1 MNISA
6 GELQEIMRCSGDVA
20 ANYAPLLNE
29 GMTEGGICSKERV
42 SMFLAQVGH
51 ESGRLKKTTENL
63 NYSSKGLLA
72 TWPSRY
78 NKELA
83 ESHHRK
89 PELIA
94 NHVYGGRM
102 GNHSLGDGWKYRGRG
117 LIQLTGKVRY
127 EAIKKDTGIDVVK
140 NPDLL
145 SQPEGAVMSAC
156 WYWKTNNLNA
166 SADSGDINRNT
177 RLINGGYNGL
187 DDRKALYEKA
197 KEVLS
202 WG

>member
-1 MNISA
+1 MNVSL
-6 GELQEIMRCSGDVA
+6 GELQEIMG
-20 ANYAPLLNE
+20 
-29 GMTEGGICSKERV
+29 CSKEVASIYTPILNTSMSNYGIDSRERTC
-42 SMFLAQVGH
+42 MFLAQIGH
-51 ESGRLKKTTENL
+51 ESGRLKRTTENL
-63 NYSSKGLLA
+63 NYSSNGLLA

-78 NKELA
+78 DKELA
-83 ESHHRK
+83 DKHHRK

-127 EAIKKDTGIDVVK
+127 EAITNDTGIDVVK

-145 SQPEGAVMSAC
+145 SHPEGAVMSAC
-156 WYWKTNNLNA
+156 WYWHTHNLNA
-166 SADSGDINRNT
+166 SADEGDIKKNT
-177 RLINGGYNGL
+177 KLINGGYNGL
-187 DDRKALYEKA
+187 EDRKALYKRA